1 MGAMIGLAV
10 GYVLGTKAGQKGYDE
25 LQDAWETISS
35 SEEVRDM
42 LIGGL
47 AMARDLVRHGRT
59 LLAER
64 LAVPAGTDLR
74 SVA

>member
-10 GYVLGTKAGQKGYDE
+10 GYVLGTKAGQKGYEE
-25 LQDAWETISS
+25 LQDAWDTISS

-42 LIGGL
+42 LVGGM
-47 AMARDLVRHGRT
+47 AMARDLLRHGRA

-64 LAVPAGTDLR
+64 LASPPGADLR